1 MSVKIR
7 IGYVCFISFFIIC
20 LISLTAHAGAD
31 FNGLA
36 GVSVGYDNNASLSQ
50 EEKNSAF
57 VSYRAKLGFHII
69 PQNAAYESDIFAE
82 AIYRD
87 YFTLEDNYRMKASG
101 YMTWHTAGGLMFPG
115 IFAELSSY
123 RDGLNPADEKDGV
136 LVGGKLDWL
145 ASARITL
152 GIQQVLSW
160 QNYINSAEWYAHRD
174 NPSPLPRISAM
185 LFQPPSSSPSLPMS
199 ISAPPAA
206 ENHRNEMLRATT
218 LRCIVYLSSELRSEA
233 FWEYIR
239 SDFSIAPESYIEKGI
254 GLSLVWTPIESW
266 EITPSAYWKRFDYDN
281 VSGDFPDNT
290 ERQDTEREIGLNI
303 SYFFKKVEVFAKIDI
318 IDNHSDFGTES
329 YRRTITQCGINW
341 SF

>member
-206 ENHRNEMLRATT
+206 ENQPGDGHHHRRYHPRNGGHPPNLHPRRDSRWRRDCRRGQRRRCVHPHPQRSRQAAVRHRRKRKSRA
-218 LRCIVYLSSELRSEA
+218 
-233 FWEYIR
+233 
-239 SDFSIAPESYIEKGI
+239 
-254 GLSLVWTPIESW
+254 
-266 EITPSAYWKRFDYDN
+266 SAGETCHPHRF
-281 VSGDFPDNT
+281 
-290 ERQDTEREIGLNI
+290 Q
-303 SYFFKKVEVFAKIDI
+303 
-318 IDNHSDFGTES
+318 
-329 YRRTITQCGINW
+329 RRNNR
-341 SF
+341 